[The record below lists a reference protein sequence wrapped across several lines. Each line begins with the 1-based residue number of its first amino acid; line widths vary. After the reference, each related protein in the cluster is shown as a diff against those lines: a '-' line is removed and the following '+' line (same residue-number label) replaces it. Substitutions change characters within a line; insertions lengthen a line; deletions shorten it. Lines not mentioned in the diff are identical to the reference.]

1 MTVISLTIGYLT
13 VAFDKSKDLN
23 DQVSD
28 VWIIQCVLK
37 GVFPKNNSLTTSC
50 KYELQIMFY
59 RFVNIKGPPQQ
70 FSHYLIIN

>member
-1 MTVISLTIGYLT
+1 MTVINLTIGYLT

-28 VWIIQCVLK
+28 VWIIQCDLK